1 MELKKLV
8 KPYEEGKRTM
18 DGYTFCGTAEFDR
31 GAIER
36 AYPGMNCY
44 ELERQTDDI
53 IDSLYDGYEPIY
65 ETDNGLCSIAIHW
78 ETKEPLV
85 WCKVISK

>member
-8 KPYEEGKRTM
+8 KPYEEGKRTVN
-18 DGYTFCGTAEFDR
+18 GYTFVGRAEFDSA
-31 GAIER
+31 AIER
-36 AYPGMNCY
+36 AYPSMDRY
-44 ELERQTDDI
+44 QLEQQTDKL

-65 ETDNGLCSIAIHW
+65 ETDNGLCSVAVHW